1 MSEKKGK
8 PELRQSV
15 DLGGDGAGGKPDG
28 WSDMLW
34 YTYKAFGESDKKYVE
49 SCNRFLKAMLDLYPV
64 PASELPHELGQSFKG
79 HTTKPDG
86 TPLEDELDTYR
97 AWYTKHI
104 KWPEKCRCDIE
115 DWFVDPEG
123 DPVMDFDQDVEDWV
137 PRTRVRPWFLAAS
150 IQLGKRFAKGQ
161 IPDYP
166 DIFVSSAG
174 RIPAEDYGG
183 QEKIKEYL
191 TQSGWA
197 VDQSGDALENVP
209 QFWPFSET
217 RKPDESLKDFI
228 NKVVKWTNLYMSMQ
242 IQDGALTKREGRGF
256 QRVSI
261 QGRPLDPAKGYERM
275 LVRRMFGE
283 TVPSIAK
290 AEENA
295 LLKKTG
301 RPPADPKREVH
312 RRTKLIAEHLGFL
325 PPSSRSPRAA
335 NKKRQ
340 G

>member
-1 MSEKKGK
+1 
-8 PELRQSV
+8 
-15 DLGGDGAGGKPDG
+15 
-28 WSDMLW
+28 
-34 YTYKAFGESDKKYVE
+34 
-49 SCNRFLKAMLDLYPV
+49 
-64 PASELPHELGQSFKG
+64 
-79 HTTKPDG
+79 
-86 TPLEDELDTYR
+86 
-97 AWYTKHI
+97 
-104 KWPEKCRCDIE
+104 
-115 DWFVDPEG
+115 
-123 DPVMDFDQDVEDWV
+123 
-137 PRTRVRPWFLAAS
+137 VRPWFLAAS

-166 DIFVSSAG
+166 DIFVSSAS

-183 QEKIKEYL
+183 PAMVEKYL

-197 VDQSGDALENVP
+197 VDQSGDGLENVP

-301 RPPADPKREVH
+301 RPPADPKREVR